1 MTERPRAIL
10 FDLDGTLIHYRER
23 KAQLLEIVTELRDRF
38 EPLTCEDIVEAI
50 ENEFGIFWSDP
61 GQHKDWSVPL
71 RQSRRGVCSR
81 ALGTFQHELG
91 DRASR
96 IAHDIADAFHERRE
110 SEMLVFPGAFET
122 IDALRREG
130 IRLALITNGPRESQR
145 KKVRSF
151 DLEHRF
157 EHIQIEEEF
166 GAGKPEE
173 HVYRNAMSVLGVT
186 PKEVWMVGDHLVF
199 DVGAPQRLG
208 VFGIWHDGF
217 GQGLPANAPTQ
228 PDRVISR
235 LKELLE

>member
-1 MTERPRAIL
+1 MTDRPRAIL

-23 KAQLLEIVTELRDRF
+23 KAQLLEIVTTLRDRF
-38 EPLTCEDIVEAI
+38 APLTCEDIVGAI
-50 ENEFGIFWSDP
+50 EREFAIFWSDP
-61 GQHKDWSVPL
+61 GQHKDWGVSL

-81 ALGTFQHELG
+81 ALRAFQHELG
-91 DRASR
+91 AHTDA
-96 IAHDIADAFHERRE
+96 IAHEIADAFHERRD
-110 SEMLVFPGAFET
+110 SEMLVFPSAFET

-130 IRLALITNGPRESQR
+130 VRLALITNGPKESQR
-145 KKVRSF
+145 KKVQSF

-173 HVYRNAMSVLGVT
+173 QVYRNAMAVLGVT
-186 PKEVWMVGDHLVF
+186 PRETWMVGDHLVF

-217 GQGLPANAPTQ
+217 GQGLPANAPAQ
-228 PDRVISR
+228 PDRVITR
-235 LKELLE
+235 LKELLD

>member
-23 KAQLLEIVTELRDRF
+23 KAQLLEIVTTFEDRF
-38 EPLTCEDIVEAI
+38 APLTGEDIVEAI
-50 ENEFGIFWSDP
+50 EREFGIFWSDP

-71 RQSRRGVCSR
+71 RESRRGVCCR
-81 ALGTFQHELG
+81 ALRAFQHKLG
-91 DRASR
+91 DRAR
-96 IAHDIADAFHERRE
+96 EIALDIADAFHERRDN
-110 SEMLVFPGAFET
+110 EMLVFPGAFET
-122 IDALRREG
+122 VDALRREG

-145 KKVRSF
+145 KKVQSF
-151 DLEHRF
+151 DLVHRF

-173 HVYRNAMSVLGVT
+173 HVYRNAMAVLGVT
-186 PKEVWMVGDHLVF
+186 PKETWMVGDNLVF

-217 GQGLPANAPTQ
+217 GQGLPANAPAR
-228 PDRVISR
+228 PDRVITR